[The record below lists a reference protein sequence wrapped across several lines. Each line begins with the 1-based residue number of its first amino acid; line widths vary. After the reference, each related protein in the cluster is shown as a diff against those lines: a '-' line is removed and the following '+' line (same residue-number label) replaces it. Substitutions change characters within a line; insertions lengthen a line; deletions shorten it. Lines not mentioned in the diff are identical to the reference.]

1 MKKNNLAIIIL
12 GWTILGILGMSGCGA
27 KKILNEKELLE
38 SINEQDTELSFVTF
52 DNLEII
58 KRQTNDEDKTDR
70 VYCTVSGQS
79 QYADYTVDCILYCN
93 FYDQG
98 GWILDDVEIS
108 DYKYNV
114 TSFLSEEEV
123 GTYFDENFC
132 YLITSPVTTYE
143 YSEINRGSESDDKRY
158 VSYDVDFTAGFTS
171 TLSYE
176 TSGKLTLS
184 FSFDGSSDQWN
195 YSDNYYILDKQYIPE
210 LEGDWSLWSADEII
224 NDSRGWGKYIYDGQN
239 YEYVNVDSQ
248 GVETSD
254 RQTLQIDVLQ
264 GIMYK
269 YDNDGESVYCEFDW
283 YNGGIRN
290 YVVEGQPDV
299 YTESFKVY
307 LDDYDFSQ
315 QSEASE
321 ESSIFNRDG
330 SLDGLAKYTH

>member
-1 MKKNNLAIIIL
+1 MRKNNLPIIIL
-12 GWTILGILGMSGCGA
+12 GWTMLGIFGMSGCGA
-27 KKILNEKELLE
+27 KKPLNEKELLE

-52 DNLEII
+52 DNLEIT
-58 KRQTNDEDKTDR
+58 KRQTNDEDKTDE
-70 VYCTVSGQS
+70 VYCTISGKS
-79 QYADYTVDCILYCN
+79 QYADYTANCTLYSN

-98 GWILDDVEIS
+98 GWILDNVEIS
-108 DYKYNV
+108 DYKYDV

-123 GTYFDENFC
+123 GNYFDENFA

-143 YSEINRGSESDDKRY
+143 YSGIKRNFESDDKLY
-158 VSYDVDFTAGFTS
+158 VSYNVDFSAAFTS

-210 LEGDWSLWSADEII
+210 LEGDWSIWSADEII

-239 YEYVNVDSQ
+239 YECVSVDSQ
-248 GVETSD
+248 GIEKSD
-254 RQTLQIDVLQ
+254 RQTVQMDVLQ
-264 GIMYK
+264 GTLYE
-269 YDNDGESVYCEFDW
+269 YNNDGELVYCEFDW
-283 YNGGIRN
+283 NNGGIRH

-315 QSEASE
+315 PSEESE